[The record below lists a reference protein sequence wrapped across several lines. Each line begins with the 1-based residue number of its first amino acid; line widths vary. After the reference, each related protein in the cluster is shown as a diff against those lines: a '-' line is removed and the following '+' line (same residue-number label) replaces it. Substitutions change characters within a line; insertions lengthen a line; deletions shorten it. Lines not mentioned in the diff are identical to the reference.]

1 MGDPYDCLKEWV
13 NLSSNEKWLT
23 QVVRGN
29 GLVIRKWSTH
39 VVGPS
44 CLGQWAIDMVT
55 HGNLGQGEPFH

>member
-1 MGDPYDCLKEWV
+1 ME
-13 NLSSNEKWLT
+13 
-23 QVVRGN
+23 VVRGN